1 MTDLFPL
8 ALIIYHVEQFIFGAV
23 AIILLE
29 NWVQNGLKKQT
40 TVKHDNVNIRSNNE
54 RDLQ

>member
-1 MTDLFPL
+1 M
-8 ALIIYHVEQFIFGAV
+8 
-23 AIILLE
+23 ILLE

-54 RDLQ
+54 RDLQKDAAETINVRCSKVFLST